1 MPNSRVW
8 LDVNLSSIAKNFKV
22 IQAAVKPCELMVVL
36 KANAYGLGMLPIAE
50 HLVSLGATRFGV
62 AELKEA
68 LALKKKFPKI
78 PVQILSGLLEQEVD
92 ECVRHKIICPV
103 SSPLMARWISRAAV
117 RQKRKAKVHFK
128 VDTGMGR
135 LGFPQLQA
143 ATQIAKALKL
153 PELEA
158 EGILSHFS
166 NANNPQHG
174 KSREQLNNFRTV
186 LDELKAKGYTF
197 PLVHMA
203 NSDAIH
209 NLPEAL
215 QSPFNLARTG
225 VNLYG
230 VFDLEGSHAYRLI
243 PSLALQT
250 RLVSRRLLPAGHTIG
265 YGCTHTLFRDTWV
278 GTIPAGYADGIPL
291 AASNSGAVLIRGQ
304 SCPVIGRVSMD
315 YITVDLSSCPK
326 AREGDLVTIVGPS
339 GKQKISIEDWAR
351 IKQTHSYEI
360 ICAFGP
366 RVERVY
372 LD

>member
-8 LDVNLSSIAKNFKV
+8 LDVDLTAIAKNFKV
-22 IQAAVKPCELMVVL
+22 IRNAVKPCELMVVL

-68 LALKKKFPKI
+68 LALKKRFPKL

-92 ECVRHKIICPV
+92 ECVRHKIICPI
-103 SSPLMARWISRAAV
+103 SSPTMARWISRAAV

-135 LGFPQLQA
+135 LGFPHLQA
-143 ATQIAKALKL
+143 AAQIAAALKL
-153 PELEA
+153 PGLVA

-166 NANNPQHG
+166 SANNPQDG
-174 KSREQLNNFRTV
+174 KNREQLSNFRAV
-186 LDELKAKGYTF
+186 LDELNAKGFEF

-215 QSPFNLARTG
+215 SAPFNLARTG

-230 VFDLEGSHAYRLI
+230 VFDLEGTHAYLLK
-243 PSLALQT
+243 PTLTLQT
-250 RLVSRRLLPAGHTIG
+250 KLLSRRLLQAGHTIG
-265 YGCTHTLFRDTWV
+265 YGCTHTLSRDTWV
-278 GTIPAGYADGIPL
+278 GTVPAGYADGIPL
-291 AASNSGAVLIRGQ
+291 AASNAGHVLIRGQ

-315 YITVDLSSCPK
+315 YITVDLTPCPQ
-326 AREGDLVTIVGPS
+326 AREGDLVTVVGRS
-339 GKQKISIEDWAR
+339 GKSKISIEDWAR
-351 IKQTHSYEI
+351 IKQTHPYEI
-360 ICAFGP
+360 ICALGP
-366 RVERVY
+366 RVERGY
-372 LD
+372 KG